1 MNILENTEL
10 VPYSGILSIH
20 TVLPHLYIII
30 LIALMIQLWEYFAEL
45 GYIYFHNF
53 DILSI
58 FFWENF
64 PSVQKH
70 FPTLLPQHE

>member
-45 GYIYFHNF
+45 GHIYFHNF

-70 FPTLLPQHE
+70 FPTLLP